1 MSAGG
6 SHAKG
11 FAHFS
16 RARIVAI
23 AYVQVEMSLRIAAL
37 HKPDESLNDAGF
49 LNWEVNVFVNMIICN
64 DN

>member
-23 AYVQVEMSLRIAAL
+23 AYVHVEMSRRIAAL
-37 HKPDESLNDAGF
+37 LKPDESLCDGSF
-49 LNWEVNVFVNMIICN
+49 LSWEMNVFVNMTILQ
-64 DN
+64 